1 MEMHSLLQ
9 SDSGGE
15 NDTRV
20 NWFLRMKTWDGSLYL
35 CFLTTQEDQLNEKN
49 LPVALHPSSTPK
61 PFSVLAAMLR
71 MEMGPILELMEEI
84 WYLIQL
90 FIEVFKEG
98 VITCLKSHRETEE

>member
-1 MEMHSLLQ
+1 M
-9 SDSGGE
+9 
-15 NDTRV
+15 
-20 NWFLRMKTWDGSLYL
+20 
-35 CFLTTQEDQLNEKN
+35 
-49 LPVALHPSSTPK
+49 ALHPSSAPK

-71 MEMGPILELMEEI
+71 MEMGPILEEI